1 MIVNMFILLYSHSMM
16 MARGVHARGLPAA
29 YSLLSPTPISPIAAP
44 SEEQKE
50 HEDNKNEVHIFLQN
64 NLAGVFPPAHVD
76 AEFYSPASDST
87 YVRRNLRQAVQP
99 SLRPDSVV
107 VGNDRVTFVALFSRR
122 TRVGRSSDQSA
133 MQSWVVPEV

>member
-16 MARGVHARGLPAA
+16 VARGVLARDLSTA
-29 YSLLSPTPISPIAAP
+29 YSLLPPTPISPIAAP

-87 YVRRNLRQAVQP
+87 YASGATWGRWPRP
-99 SLRPDSVV
+99 SLQPESVV
-107 VGNDRVTFVALFSRR
+107 AG
-122 TRVGRSSDQSA
+122 
-133 MQSWVVPEV
+133 E

>member
-64 NLAGVFPPAHVD
+64 KLAGVFPPAHVD

-87 YVRRNLRQAVQP
+87 YASGATCGRQS
-99 SLRPDSVV
+99 SLHCDLI
-107 VGNDRVTFVALFSRR
+107 ALWLGM
-122 TRVGRSSDQSA
+122 TV
-133 MQSWVVPEV
+133 

>member
-16 MARGVHARGLPAA
+16 MARGVHARDLSAA

-50 HEDNKNEVHIFLQN
+50 HEDNKNEVHIFLQD
-64 NLAGVFPPAHVD
+64 NLAGVFPPAYVD

-87 YVRRNLRQAVQP
+87 YASGATWGRRSGLHCNLITGGLQVTVKDEAKFQP
-99 SLRPDSVV
+99 LRD
-107 VGNDRVTFVALFSRR
+107 G
-122 TRVGRSSDQSA
+122 TRLGCQ
-133 MQSWVVPEV
+133 Q